1 MIKMATGHTPVILIT
16 QFPAE
21 REKGLL
27 VVGFSF
33 YDQQSS
39 VGIYSYRNGSS
50 SWYCSSDGRQ
60 VSRWWNRWRRRTADN
75 FGGCTAGCRLSANL
89 PNRRNGH
96 CECSHYSCWY
106 WAAQRPQ
113 AKATCPER
121 APRDRQSGE
130 GWTCKA
136 ATVCWFEAKVSD
148 PNWPCESAANLWLQI
163 GRRNISHTSWRTK
176 NNTSFLSRGRT
187 WSVLE
192 RVRLFAVVVLNG
204 GTETVDRREIM
215 AGCGRRLS

>member
-1 MIKMATGHTPVILIT
+1 MTNS
-16 QFPAE
+16 
-21 REKGLL
+21 RRL
-27 VVGFSF
+27 V
-33 YDQQSS
+33 
-39 VGIYSYRNGSS
+39 YSYRNGSR

-89 PNRRNGH
+89 PNRQNGH

-176 NNTSFLSRGRT
+176 KTTQAFYQEDGPGLYSSESGSLPSSC
-187 WSVLE
+187 W
-192 RVRLFAVVVLNG
+192 
-204 GTETVDRREIM
+204 TVELKLLT
-215 AGCGRRLS
+215 GVK